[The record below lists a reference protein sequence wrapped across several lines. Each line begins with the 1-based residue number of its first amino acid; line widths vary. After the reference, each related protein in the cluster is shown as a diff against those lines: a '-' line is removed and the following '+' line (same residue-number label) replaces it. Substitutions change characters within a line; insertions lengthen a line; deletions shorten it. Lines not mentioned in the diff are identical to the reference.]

1 LKYAKIGLPVTN
13 QSRRDLRRATHL
25 AAEQPIQSQ
34 IVDIVP
40 KGSNPSLTAT
50 FSLVS
55 VARRPKTC
63 QLRANFGRDFPVAG
77 IEQSRAGV
85 GTPGWL
91 SVQSSLIHTPG
102 MDMKVRIDEGLV
114 PNGRSKIQI
123 TGNCAATCCT
133 IVSPIC

>member
-55 VARRPKTC
+55 VARGPKTC

-77 IEQSRAGV
+77 IEQSGRRNTWMVV
-85 GTPGWL
+85 GAIFVDSYSGDGHE
-91 SVQSSLIHTPG
+91 SA
-102 MDMKVRIDEGLV
+102 
-114 PNGRSKIQI
+114 N
-123 TGNCAATCCT
+123 
-133 IVSPIC
+133 